1 MIIIRKISRRLQND
15 YDMYT
20 NNKFHAYIF
29 CITGF
34 AFTLIMLNAQID
46 EKVVKPVYRIF
57 GKRCYLFETQIE

>member
-1 MIIIRKISRRLQND
+1 MRIIIRNIGITRGIPNHC
-15 YDMYT
+15 DMYT

-29 CITGF
+29 LYVCTGF

-57 GKRCYLFETQIE
+57 V